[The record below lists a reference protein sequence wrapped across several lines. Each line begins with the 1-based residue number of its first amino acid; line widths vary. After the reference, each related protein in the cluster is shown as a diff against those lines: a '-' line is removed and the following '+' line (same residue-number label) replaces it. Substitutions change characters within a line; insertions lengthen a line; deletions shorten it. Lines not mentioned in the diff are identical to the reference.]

1 MAKQQHEK
9 KKFLD
14 RFEELCMPMATF
26 FGTEPHFLALRDGVV
41 SALPFT
47 FVGGIAF
54 LIYKCP
60 WQEGYATGV
69 GFFDAFMNA
78 WFQMSTNFKDICYAP
93 YGATL
98 GIISIFICFTVAYSL
113 AEHYKKNAVNFAVC
127 ATSIYLLIASPVISG
142 AMSIAYLGSVG
153 ILVACLVALGSV
165 EIMRISIEKGWT
177 IHMPPS
183 VPQVIENTFSTIFP
197 YVYALILFYALSVI
211 SQLAFGKL
219 LPELWQYIFT
229 LITVA
234 VENPVAVTVL
244 TAFENLLFS
253 FGIHPTTVVGPLLDP
268 LQLVTLTANAEA
280 FAAGTALNA
289 LPHVYTQ
296 SFWAYY
302 SCIGGAGSTL
312 ALCAMCVKSKS
323 KQLSAVGKV
332 AIVPSLF
339 NINEPVIFGL
349 PIFLNPIL
357 VIPFMLAP
365 SANILLGWLCTSL
378 GLVNHSFLFLTS
390 TTPTV
395 LGAFISTLD
404 WRSCLLVIVMFA
416 IDWVIYYPFFKI
428 YEKRCIEQ
436 ENGEA
441 AELEASAHASA

>member
-280 FAAGTALNA
+280 FAAGTA
-289 LPHVYTQ
+289 PVSYTHLVCGCLCDICS
-296 SFWAYY
+296 SFPF
-302 SCIGGAGSTL
+302 IGFRREI
-312 ALCAMCVKSKS
+312 
-323 KQLSAVGKV
+323 LSACISKNK
-332 AIVPSLF
+332 F
-339 NINEPVIFGL
+339 RD
-349 PIFLNPIL
+349 
-357 VIPFMLAP
+357 
-365 SANILLGWLCTSL
+365 
-378 GLVNHSFLFLTS
+378 S
-390 TTPTV
+390 TVRTD
-395 LGAFISTLD
+395 SSH
-404 WRSCLLVIVMFA
+404 RS
-416 IDWVIYYPFFKI
+416 
-428 YEKRCIEQ
+428 
-436 ENGEA
+436 
-441 AELEASAHASA
+441 

>member
-127 ATSIYLLIASPVISG
+127 ATSIYLLIASPVISS

-219 LPELWQYIFT
+219 LPELWQY
-229 LITVA
+229 
-234 VENPVAVTVL
+234 
-244 TAFENLLFS
+244 
-253 FGIHPTTVVGPLLDP
+253 
-268 LQLVTLTANAEA
+268 
-280 FAAGTALNA
+280 
-289 LPHVYTQ
+289 
-296 SFWAYY
+296 
-302 SCIGGAGSTL
+302 
-312 ALCAMCVKSKS
+312 
-323 KQLSAVGKV
+323 
-332 AIVPSLF
+332 
-339 NINEPVIFGL
+339 
-349 PIFLNPIL
+349 
-357 VIPFMLAP
+357 
-365 SANILLGWLCTSL
+365 
-378 GLVNHSFLFLTS
+378 
-390 TTPTV
+390 
-395 LGAFISTLD
+395 
-404 WRSCLLVIVMFA
+404 
-416 IDWVIYYPFFKI
+416 
-428 YEKRCIEQ
+428 
-436 ENGEA
+436 
-441 AELEASAHASA
+441 

>member
-312 ALCAMCVKSKS
+312 PCAQCASRVSRNS
-323 KQLSAVGKV
+323 S
-332 AIVPSLF
+332 
-339 NINEPVIFGL
+339 
-349 PIFLNPIL
+349 
-357 VIPFMLAP
+357 AP
-365 SANILLGWLCTSL
+365 SARWRSSRRCST
-378 GLVNHSFLFLTS
+378 LTS
-390 TTPTV
+390 
-395 LGAFISTLD
+395 
-404 WRSCLLVIVMFA
+404 R
-416 IDWVIYYPFFKI
+416 
-428 YEKRCIEQ
+428 
-436 ENGEA
+436 
-441 AELEASAHASA
+441 